1 MDTTEPA
8 AVAACQAGQLSAFDA
23 IYTNNVDAVYRY
35 LYRRTLHKEIA
46 EDLTSTAFLKAMESI
61 RSFDPSKGKLRA
73 WLYRIA
79 RNVLIDHYRSSRPTA
94 DIESVWDLPG
104 DEVAGLAAERNIDA
118 ALLHKALATLTPD
131 QREIVL
137 LRVWE
142 GLSHKEIA
150 DLTGKTEAN
159 SKVLFS
165 RAVAGLRTQLPP
177 LAFLLLFSH
186 HLS

>member
-1 MDTTEPA
+1 MDSTELA
-8 AVAACQAGQLSAFDA
+8 AVAACQAGRLSEFDTL
-23 IYTNNVDAVYRY
+23 YTQHVDAVYRY
-35 LYRRTLHKEIA
+35 LYRRTLVREVA

-61 RSFDPSKGKLRA
+61 RSFDPDKGNLRA

-79 RNVLIDHYRSSRPTA
+79 RNGLIDYYRTRRPSA

-104 DEVAGLAAERNIDA
+104 DEVSTLVTERRIESE
-118 ALLHKALATLTPD
+118 LLHKALATLTAD

-150 DLTGKTEAN
+150 ALTGKTEAN

-165 RAVAGLRTQLPP
+165 RAVAELRTQLPS
-177 LAFLLLFSH
+177 LAILLLFP
-186 HLS
+186 HLL